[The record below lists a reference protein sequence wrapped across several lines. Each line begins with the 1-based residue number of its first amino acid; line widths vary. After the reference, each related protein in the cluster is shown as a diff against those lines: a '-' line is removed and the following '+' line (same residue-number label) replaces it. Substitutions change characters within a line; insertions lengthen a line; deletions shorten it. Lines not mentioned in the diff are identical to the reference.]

1 MPCFTDFTTHQY
13 LFFLNTYSRTPK
25 NPTRRGNLSKVIF
38 LWICVLMYFYCM
50 CPHTPTI
57 CVSSSHY
64 YYYICVLILI
74 LLYMCPPHTPTICVL
89 LSLLLLYIFVLIYF
103 FYMFSHTPAIYVSSS
118 HYYSYMCP
126 HTSRPVS

>member
-74 LLYMCPPHTPTICVL
+74 LLY
-89 LSLLLLYIFVLIYF
+89 
-103 FYMFSHTPAIYVSSS
+103 VSSS
-118 HYYSYMCP
+118 HSYYMCP
-126 HTSRPVS
+126 PLTTITIYICPHILLLYVFPHSCYICVLTLTTIPICVRILVGP